1 MYLNSQCMLNY
12 GRYTSLF
19 VIIVTGAWYG
29 LWLALSATG
38 GDIKILP
45 LGGTKIILKRPRR
58 DEK

>member
-1 MYLNSQCMLNY
+1 MLNY